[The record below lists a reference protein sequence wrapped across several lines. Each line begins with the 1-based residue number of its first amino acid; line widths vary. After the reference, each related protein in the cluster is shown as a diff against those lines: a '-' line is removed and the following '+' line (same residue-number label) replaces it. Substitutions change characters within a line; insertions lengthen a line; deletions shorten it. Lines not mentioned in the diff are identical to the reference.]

1 MLDRTEL
8 HQIVSAAATAV
19 LGNGRVGAVRIEP
32 TADSEGRDALRVMLV
47 LAPGSLA
54 SISGDK
60 ALDTIVAIQNR
71 LLEAGEDRFPI
82 IQFATEEELAESDS
96 PDP

>member
-1 MLDRTEL
+1 
-8 HQIVSAAATAV
+8 
-19 LGNGRVGAVRIEP
+19 
-32 TADSEGRDALRVMLV
+32 MLV

-60 ALDTIVAIQNR
+60 ALDTIVTIQNR
-71 LLEAGEDRFPI
+71 LLEAGDDRFPI

-96 PDP
+96 P

>member
-1 MLDRTEL
+1 
-8 HQIVSAAATAV
+8 
-19 LGNGRVGAVRIEP
+19 
-32 TADSEGRDALRVMLV
+32 MLV

-71 LLEAGEDRFPI
+71 LLEAGDDRFPI

-96 PDP
+96 P